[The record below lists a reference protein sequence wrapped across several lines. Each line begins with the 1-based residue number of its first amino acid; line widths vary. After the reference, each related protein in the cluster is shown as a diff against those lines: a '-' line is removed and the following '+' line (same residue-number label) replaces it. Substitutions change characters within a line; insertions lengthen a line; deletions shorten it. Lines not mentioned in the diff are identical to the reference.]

1 MNKDSINSGDSEDLE
16 ALFDSIVK
24 ANQEDA
30 PVAAPAPT
38 PVVTPVAV
46 AEEPA
51 THVVVEEKVVN
62 LDESQ
67 DAAQTMFSKIG
78 QMTRNLHD
86 TLREL
91 GYDKALEKAA
101 STIPDARDRLT
112 YIANMT
118 EQAANRALNAV
129 DSAKPWQD
137 RLESESQQLEA
148 RWNKLM
154 NKELSIEEFKVLVE
168 QTRSFLHAV
177 PDCTKGTND
186 QLLEIMMAQDFQDL
200 TGQVIKKIVTMAQ
213 ELESQLFGFL
223 LEFAPHS
230 KPKAE
235 IDPTLENGPV
245 IHAEGRTDVV
255 TDQQQVDDLLA
266 SLGF

>member
-24 ANQEDA
+24 ANQDDA
-30 PVAAPAPT
+30 PVAAPAAPP
-38 PVVTPVAV
+38 PVEVAPAPVAV
-46 AEEPA
+46 QPEP
-51 THVVVEEKVVN
+51 KVVN
-62 LDESQ
+62 IEEQQ

-78 QMTRNLHD
+78 QMTRSLHD

-129 DSAKPWQD
+129 DTAKPWQD
-137 RLESESQQLEA
+137 KLESESQQLEA

-154 NKELSIEEFKVLVE
+154 NKELSIEEFKTLVQ
-168 QTRSFLHAV
+168 QTRGFLHSV

-223 LEFAPHS
+223 LEFAPQGA
-230 KPKAE
+230 KPKHDV
-235 IDPTLENGPV
+235 DPTLENGPV

>member
-1 MNKDSINSGDSEDLE
+1 MNKDSINSGDSDDLE

-24 ANQEDA
+24 AHQDEGSVAAPA
-30 PVAAPAPT
+30 PVAAPVAVAAPT
-38 PVVTPVAV
+38 PVVASPEA
-46 AEEPA
+46 
-51 THVVVEEKVVN
+51 KVVN
-62 LDESQ
+62 LDDPQ

-78 QMTRNLHD
+78 QMTRSLHD

-129 DSAKPWQD
+129 DTAKPWQD
-137 RLESESQQLEA
+137 KLESESQQLEA

-154 NKELSIEEFKVLVE
+154 NKELSIEEFKVLVQ
-168 QTRSFLHAV
+168 QTRSFLHSV
-177 PDCTKGTND
+177 PECTKGTND

-200 TGQVIKKIVTMAQ
+200 TGQVIKKLVTMAQ

-223 LEFAPHS
+223 LEYAPQGA
-230 KPKAE
+230 KPKHE
-235 IDPTLENGPV
+235 VDPTLENGPV